1 MKGHT
6 NTPLL
11 VEVETGCGWTNRE
24 FDPNLITILDEL
36 GQKFGPLGVA
46 FAATTRTEPEALT
59 NLVAQAFA
67 HQRDLWAWLGV
78 ERYEARQGAHGTSTG
93 TWYVVD
99 TEPGYSEGSDSGN
112 VVAAIESGPNGIDA
126 EDSAHAMASHLN
138 NKIFAAKVAQA
149 SADTSAVTT

>member
-11 VEVETGCGWTNRE
+11 VEVETGCGWTDRE

-78 ERYEARQGAHGTSTG
+78 ERYEARLADVGTVG
-93 TWYVVD
+93 TWFVVD
-99 TEPGYSEGSDSGN
+99 TEPGYPRDSDN
-112 VVAAIESGPNGIDA
+112 IVVVATIESGPNGIDA